1 MNLLKEIFNWVK
13 QLPAW
18 QQDAARRLYE
28 KPDGL
33 SDSDYQEL
41 CRLALKENGLS
52 PEETLEPISLDVDCI
67 QQDASEHTLT
77 LLSLGNLHHVNKIGS
92 SQKLSFSPT
101 GMTIVFGS
109 NGTGKSGYARVFK
122 RACFCRDAREEI
134 LPDVAIDEEQNAIAT
149 ATFEVEY
156 DGIRRKIE
164 WKNGQNNSELA
175 YISVFDSKVARMVL
189 DSDQEPRYLPYGM
202 DILTAL
208 GSDVLPRVKQEIE
221 SRGKAIDISENCF
234 SALKGDTAVGRVFS
248 NLSNVSIETVR
259 NLARWTP
266 EDMERGKYLSK
277 FLADNNYQ
285 ARIKENDFAIG
296 RFESYISDIEKI
308 VTSLNGEKVQ
318 RWKQVFQ
325 RWRTAKEAEA
335 LAAQNLRS
343 GEDLL
348 LGTGG
353 EAWKLMFIKAQEFVA
368 ITHRANLKINDSAKC
383 PLCQQ
388 KMGSEARARVKRFA
402 EYIADQVSVDL
413 RASENARTIA
423 GEEIDAIVVQ
433 VIKTQTNLDEIEHFA
448 NGASEQYSHYV
459 ITCEQ
464 LKTAL
469 KDALV
474 GVRLWEG
481 LPKVDLEVLSTIK
494 EIKVRLEKE
503 NADLR
508 RAITESNLA
517 ALEKER
523 EELRARYRLNQ
534 VMDTVESWFARRVQ
548 KTLLNSVSHGIST
561 LGITNK
567 IKELAMSAVNEPLRM
582 AVDAEFK
589 ELGISSMRL
598 RPTLVSK
605 GKKGKLVNAFE
616 LGMAIRY
623 PVGAVLSEGEQKVVA
638 IASFMAELGV
648 SGHKHAV
655 VFDDPMTSLDH
666 IRRSKVALRLAKE
679 ARTRQVIVFSHE
691 PVFVSSLV
699 RMCEKVKSGC
709 SVLSLMWENNTCGC
723 VMPGMPWEHKSIKTR
738 IQELRQVQGALSK
751 VITEYPSVEQADKIR
766 KFYGRLRATIELVAQ
781 EVCLCGTVRRFE
793 DEIKMAKLTEV
804 LPLDANAVNDL
815 YGLFGRCSDVFEG
828 HNHASE
834 ANEPVPM
841 PDEMRSDLDL
851 LESIVTRIKATR
863 IHERRHDRQK
873 TAQSHI

>member
-28 KPDGL
+28 KPNGL
-33 SDSDYQEL
+33 SESDYQEL

-52 PEETLEPISLDVDCI
+52 PEETLEPMLMDVDRI

-77 LLSLGNLHHVNKIGS
+77 LLSLGNLHHVNKIDS

-101 GMTIVFGS
+101 GMTIIFGN

-134 LPDVAIDEEQNAIAT
+134 LPDVANDEEQNAVAT

-156 DGIRRKIE
+156 DGVRRKIE
-164 WKNGQNNSELA
+164 WKNGQDNSELA
-175 YISVFDSKVARMVL
+175 YISVFDSKVARVVL

-221 SRGKAIDISENCF
+221 SRWKVIDVSENCF
-234 SALKGDTAVGRVFS
+234 AALKGDTAVGRVFS
-248 NLSNVSIETVR
+248 NLSGVSIETVR
-259 NLARWTP
+259 NLAKWTP

-296 RFESYISDIEKI
+296 RFDSYISDIEKTI
-308 VTSLNGEKVQ
+308 ASLSSEKIQ
-318 RWKQVFQ
+318 RWEQVSQ

-335 LAAQNLRS
+335 LAAQNLRG

-353 EAWKLMFIKAQEFVA
+353 EAWKLMFIKAQEFVDS
-368 ITHRANLKINDSAKC
+368 THRANLKINDSAKC

-413 RASENARTIA
+413 RASEKARTVA
-423 GEEIDAIVVQ
+423 EEEIDAIVVQ
-433 VIKTQTNLDEIEHFA
+433 VIKTQTNLDEIEYFA
-448 NGASEQYSHYV
+448 KGSSEQYSRYV
-459 ITCEQ
+459 TTCEQ
-464 LKTAL
+464 LKAAL
-469 KDALV
+469 KDALA

-503 NADLR
+503 NTDLR
-508 RAITESNLA
+508 WAITENNLA

-534 VMDTVESWFARRVQ
+534 AMDTVESWFARRAQ

-561 LGITNK
+561 FGISNK
-567 IKELAMSAVNEPLRM
+567 IKELAMSAVSEPLRM

-589 ELGISSMRL
+589 ELGIASMRL

-605 GKKGKLVNAFE
+605 GKKGRLVNAFE
-616 LGMAIRY
+616 LGLASRHPI
-623 PVGAVLSEGEQKVVA
+623 GTVLSEGEQKVIA
-638 IASFMAELGV
+638 IASFMAELSV
-648 SGHKHAV
+648 SGHRHAV

-666 IRRSKVALRLAKE
+666 MRRSKVALRLAKE
-679 ARTRQVIVFSHE
+679 SQTRQVIVFSHE

-699 RMCEKVKSGC
+699 RMCAKKGTSC
-709 SVLSLMWENNTCGC
+709 SVLSLMWENDTCGC
-723 VMPGMPWEHKSIKTR
+723 VMSGMPWEHKSIKTR

-793 DEIKMAKLTEV
+793 DEIKMAKLKEV
-804 LPLDANAVNDL
+804 SPLDANAVKEL
-815 YGLFGRCSDVFEG
+815 YELFVRCSDVFEG

-841 PDEMRSDLDL
+841 PDEMRGDLDL
-851 LESIVTRIKATR
+851 LESVVARVKGARSQGRTP
-863 IHERRHDRQK
+863 ER
-873 TAQSHI
+873 